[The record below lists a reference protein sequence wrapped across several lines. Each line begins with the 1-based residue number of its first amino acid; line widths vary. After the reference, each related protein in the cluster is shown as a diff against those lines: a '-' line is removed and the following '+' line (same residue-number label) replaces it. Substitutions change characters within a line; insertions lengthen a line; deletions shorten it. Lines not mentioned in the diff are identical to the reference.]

1 MNVELRHLRVVVLVA
16 ESGSVGRAAR
26 SLKVS
31 QPSLTAQ
38 LKRIE
43 TAFGGQLFDRSHTGV
58 TPTALGRYAVER
70 ARAILVDVDHLAATV
85 SAMTTVEPS
94 SVRLGGFPTAPVSP
108 VANRLRA
115 HGDIEQVSIEVE
127 WSSSVLMQQLDGGRL
142 DFAIL
147 REFPGFELR
156 MPPGVRRRTIVE
168 REAAHLAMA
177 TDHRLAVTTRPG
189 DEVKLADLADEEWI
203 SEPPD
208 DSGFHVLFR
217 AVCEEAGFQPRLE
230 HHSVDTS
237 VQMGFVTSGQG
248 VALVAPTSY
257 RMLSDSVTTRALAG
271 DPIHHRLLL
280 AWSSDSPRAQLA
292 DEVWQMASDA
302 YDEALRE
309 HANRPVRVSSLAV

>member
-257 RMLSDSVTTRALAG
+257 RMLSEAVITRPIAG
-271 DPIHHRLLL
+271 EPIHRRLLL
-280 AWSSDSPRAQLA
+280 AWSDDSPRASMA
-292 DEVWQMASDA
+292 DEVWQMAAEA
-302 YDEALRE
+302 YGAALRQ
-309 HANRPVRVSSLAV
+309 HTNRPVRVAV

>member
-43 TAFGGQLFDRSHTGV
+43 TAFGGQLFERSHTGV

-94 SVRLGGFPTAPVSP
+94 SLRLGGFPTAPVSGL
-108 VANRLRA
+108 ANRLRSHA
-115 HGDIEQVSIEVE
+115 DIEQVSIEVE
-127 WSSSVLMQQLDGGRL
+127 WSSSVLVQQLDGGRL

-156 MPPGVRRRTIVE
+156 LPPGVRRRTIVD
-168 REAAHLAMA
+168 REAGHVAMA
-177 TDHRLAVTTRPG
+177 TDHRLAITTDPG
-189 DEVKLADLADEEWI
+189 EEVKLAELSDEEWI

-217 AVCEEAGFQPRLE
+217 GACEEAGFQPRLE

-248 VALVAPTSY
+248 VALIAPTSY
-257 RMLSDSVTTRALAG
+257 RMLSDSVTTRPLAG
-271 DPIHHRLLL
+271 EPIHRRLLL
-280 AWSSDSPRAQLA
+280 AWSGDSPRAQMA
-292 DEVWQMASDA
+292 DEVWQLAADA
-302 YDEALRE
+302 YGEALRE
-309 HANRPVRVSSLAV
+309 HANRPVRISSIAV

>member
-16 ESGSVGRAAR
+16 ECGSVGRAAR

-43 TAFGGQLFDRSHTGV
+43 TAFGGQLFERSHTGV

-94 SVRLGGFPTAPVSP
+94 SVRLGGFPTAPVSAI
-108 VANRLRA
+108 ANRLRG

-127 WSSSVLMQQLDGGRL
+127 WSSSVLLQQLDGGRL

-177 TDHRLAVTTRPG
+177 VGHRLAVTTSPG
-189 DEVKLADLADEEWI
+189 DELKLAQLSDEEWI

-217 AVCEEAGFQPRLE
+217 SACEESGFQPRVE

-248 VALVAPTSY
+248 VALIAPTSY
-257 RMLSDSVTTRALAG
+257 RMLSEAVTTRPIAG
-271 DPIHHRLLL
+271 EPIHRRLLL
-280 AWSSDSPRAQLA
+280 AWSDDSPRASMA
-292 DEVWQMASDA
+292 DEVWQMAAEA
-302 YDEALRE
+302 YGAALRQ
-309 HANRPVRVSSLAV
+309 HANRPVRVAV